1 MTNWTDLAAFESG
14 DPLTASQMNT
24 IRGNA
29 LHIRERTTN
38 ATAKQWNMSGSATT
52 TGTAWK
58 TVKSLTIGTHG
69 GDIPVIFHGRAV
81 GGRNR
86 GMNVAVKLG
95 SGAEI
100 IVARDSG
107 GGSYLG
113 GTHIYRG
120 VSSGN
125 NTVYLRLQK
134 ENATAATA
142 ILRNVHLDVRE
153 IAGAASVG

>member
-1 MTNWTDLAAFESG
+1 
-14 DPLTASQMNT
+14 
-24 IRGNA
+24 
-29 LHIRERTTN
+29 
-38 ATAKQWNMSGSATT
+38 MSGSATT
-52 TGTAWK
+52 TGTAWQ

-81 GGRNR
+81 GGSNR
-86 GMNVAVKLG
+86 GINLAVKLG

-100 IVARDSG
+100 IVANDG
-107 GGSYLG
+107 GGGGFIS

-134 ENATAATA
+134 ANATAATA
-142 ILRNVHLDVRE
+142 LLRNVHLDVRE